1 MLIKNIYK
9 IKFTEGLFFGRRRRK
24 KWRNRRSRD
33 SFCYAPWWTV
43 CSVKL
48 TFSELYSKN
57 FRPSGDAFVSLNY
70 EAKINLKR
78 QVLFAEE
85 ALGKKAIVAKNKQ
98 RIGTRYIELF
108 RTTQGFQ
115 FDINPRALLSSVF
128 AYLFPFQLKYINY
141 SIVLDSILPCKYDY

>member
-1 MLIKNIYK
+1 M
-9 IKFTEGLFFGRRRRK
+9 
-24 KWRNRRSRD
+24 
-33 SFCYAPWWTV
+33 

-115 FDINPRALLSSVF
+115 FDINPCSVIFGICLFIPFSAEVHQLFNRARLNPPLQV
-128 AYLFPFQLKYINY
+128 
-141 SIVLDSILPCKYDY
+141 